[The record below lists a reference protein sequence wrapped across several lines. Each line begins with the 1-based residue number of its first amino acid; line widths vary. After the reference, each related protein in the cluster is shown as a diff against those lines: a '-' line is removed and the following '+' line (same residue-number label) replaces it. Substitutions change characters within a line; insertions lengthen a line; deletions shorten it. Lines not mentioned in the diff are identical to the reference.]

1 MLATATTLD
10 DSAAHP
16 CVVEELSSPL
26 GADQGNVADESAAS
40 AALAAH
46 LLTLELDTPHPPRPS
61 EASPMSHITLDESE
75 LTHAGSTSPTCLN
88 VDAGSHES
96 CCGTT
101 NESPSTPLGTCPMPP
116 SVPLTQGTHS
126 AETLAL
132 CLKEL
137 NEAETRWGP
146 EHPCVALAL
155 RHTARSFE
163 MLGRGAQ
170 TLPLW
175 IRVLQIERRE
185 LGPMHADIMSLE
197 AWIRDELQNGTWDS
211 ETAEAYAVQLKLFM
225 KPKAEVPSDDGG
237 FSMMADDGAG
247 GWAAYGEQM
256 SPRERSSSIASSV
269 GVAVVGGALHV
280 GMATAS
286 STAAATASVTASAAQ
301 LAGSAAVGAASAY
314 ASGGT
319 AAEVAAA
326 AVPNGGWGWAAA
338 GLAGRA
344 ATAPVRSAA
353 GGVADAAQHTAISAT
368 ASATTSAISCVGSTA
383 YSGAAW
389 AAGGAWSLARRR
401 FSASEVDVPEESA
414 TAAYRAERR
423 RSV

>member
-1 MLATATTLD
+1 MLTTATTLD
-10 DSAAHP
+10 DSSAHS
-16 CVVEELSSPL
+16 CVIEESSEPLS
-26 GADQGNVADESAAS
+26 AHRGNGADESAES
-40 AALAAH
+40 AGIRADQW
-46 LLTLELDTPHPPRPS
+46 TLELDVVHPPLPC
-61 EASPMSHITLDESE
+61 EASPMSHIMLDESE
-75 LTHAGSTSPTCLN
+75 LTDAGSTSPTCLN
-88 VDAGSHES
+88 VDPGSRES
-96 CCGTT
+96 CCGPI
-101 NESPSTPLGTCPMPP
+101 NESPSR
-116 SVPLTQGTHS
+116 THS
-126 AETLAL
+126 AGTLAL
-132 CLKEL
+132 CFKEL
-137 NEAETRWGP
+137 NEAETRWGS

-155 RHTARSFE
+155 RRTARAFE
-163 MLGRGAQ
+163 ELGRGAQ

-197 AWIRDELQNGTWDS
+197 AWIRDELHNGTWDP
-211 ETAEAYAVQLKLFM
+211 ETAEAYADQLKLFM

-256 SPRERSSSIASSV
+256 SPRERSGSIASSV

-286 STAAATASVTASAAQ
+286 STAVATASVTASAAQ

-326 AVPNGGWGWAAA
+326 AAPNGGWCWAAA

-353 GGVADAAQHTAISAT
+353 GGVADAAQHAAISAT
-368 ASATTSAISCVGSTA
+368 ASATTSAISCAGSTA

-401 FSASEVDVPEESA
+401 FSTSEVDLPEDSV